1 LIEMRVR
8 SDDGSGM
15 SPAHVGESTNAR
27 DDSRN
32 GPLATRL
39 ALARTTFVPKG
50 RRGPHQRDWVYV
62 TVEFAG
68 SAALLAVTG
77 GVLHVFDGSTA
88 IETGCAL
95 TATGGVLAFLAER

>member
-1 LIEMRVR
+1 
-8 SDDGSGM
+8 M
-15 SPAHVGESTNAR
+15 SPAHVDEPSSERAH
-27 DDSRN
+27 SRSVQSA
-32 GPLATRL
+32 PQSE
-39 ALARTTFVPKG
+39 LARVTLVPK
-50 RRGPHQRDWVYV
+50 RRGGQHQRDWVYL

-77 GVLHVFDGSTA
+77 GVLHLFDGSTA

>member
-1 LIEMRVR
+1 
-8 SDDGSGM
+8 M
-15 SPAHVGESTNAR
+15 SPAHVDESSSAR
-27 DDSRN
+27 DNSRSV
-32 GPLATRL
+32 PPA
-39 ALARTTFVPKG
+39 APSELARVTLVPKG
-50 RRGPHQRDWVYV
+50 RGRPHQRDWVYL

-88 IETGCAL
+88 IQTGCAL